1 MSTRRMQ
8 SLAMLRPI
16 RSIGA
21 ALALALLGA
30 PLLAEQEPPAAGA
43 PAGAPSQPIAA
54 RQAGAAPASSETPP
68 STLVEQAQAQLAQAQ
83 AQLALAQAQ
92 LERALALA
100 RQAQAGGEAAAPA
113 RTEVHES
120 LATPVQALLRTQPEP
135 VVSSPPALAPK
146 TSASVRPK
154 APEPFAFADFT
165 WLNGNSRTSESPID
179 TKVFTG
185 EFRVDVSEIN
195 DFNHPKDNTLV
206 GSSESGRTNEI
217 QLQQLGIGGD
227 FHYDNVIG
235 RLMTQFGMYSTM
247 TPRNDASPG
256 RGQWNLDNA
265 YRYLSEAYGGYHWD
279 VWNGIN
285 LEAGIFMSYVGLFS
299 YYNFDNWTYQPSYV
313 SSNTPW
319 FFNGFRVQIFPTD
332 KLKIEPWYV
341 NGWQSYG
348 KFNSKP
354 GLGMQV
360 LWRPNGALSLLS
372 NTYAVGTD
380 TLGNPNR
387 TRWHSDDSVEVK
399 YYDRPER
406 FLDKMAFSITADAG
420 CESGGGVH
428 CASSSPGTPSQYF
441 LGYMVYN
448 RFWFHAD
455 RFAVTV
461 GGGQIVNPGRYLV
474 LLPPI
479 NGATA
484 FSGTPYFTENPG
496 DPYRAYDGSITFD
509 WMPSQFVTFRTE
521 LDRRGAN
528 VPYFAGP
535 GGVTPPGGN
544 SGPPGSLVQGFTP
557 DLRKTETRI
566 NTAVLVKF

>member
-1 MSTRRMQ
+1 MSTDRPNAF
-8 SLAMLRPI
+8 SACCWSAAM
-16 RSIGA
+16 
-21 ALALALLGA
+21 LALALV
-30 PLLAEQEPPAAGA
+30 
-43 PAGAPSQPIAA
+43 
-54 RQAGAAPASSETPP
+54 AAPAALRAQQAPAASVAAAPPRQEPTP
-68 STLVEQAQAQLAQAQ
+68 LELAQAQLAQAQ
-83 AQLALAQAQ
+83 AQMTQSQAQ
-92 LERALALA
+92 LERAQAQLAQALA
-100 RQAQAGGEAAAPA
+100 MAGGQEPGAGLPRSPAAAPGPSWHD
-113 RTEVHES
+113 RVVH
-120 LATPVQALLRTQPEP
+120 ALLRTQPEP
-135 VVSSPPALAPK
+135 QVPMQPAIGPSAAP
-146 TSASVRPK
+146 SGPPK

-165 WLNGNSRTSESPID
+165 WLNGNSRTTESPID

-185 EFRVDVSEIN
+185 EFRVDVNEIT

-206 GSSESGRTNEI
+206 GSSELGRTNEI

-227 FHYDNVIG
+227 FHYDHVIG
-235 RLMTQFGMYSTM
+235 RLMTQFGLYSTM
-247 TPRNDASPG
+247 TPRNDASPS

-279 VWNGIN
+279 KWSGIN

-299 YYNFDNWTYQPSYV
+299 YYNFDNWAYQPSYV

-319 FFNGFRVQIFPTD
+319 FFNGLRVQIFPND
-332 KLKIEPWYV
+332 KLKIEPWYI

-360 LWRPNGALSLLS
+360 LWRPTGSLEVLS
-372 NTYAVGTD
+372 NNYGVGTD

-387 TRWHSDDSVEVK
+387 TRWHTDDSIEVK
-399 YYDRPER
+399 YYDRPEHW
-406 FLDKMAFSITADAG
+406 LDRMAFSLTLDAG

-428 CASSSPGTPSQYF
+428 CTKSAPGIPAQYF
-441 LGYMVYN
+441 LGYMLYN
-448 RFWFHAD
+448 RFWFLND
-455 RFAVTV
+455 KFAVTV
-461 GGGQIVNPGRYLV
+461 GGGQINNPGRYLV

-484 FSGTPYFTENPG
+484 SSGTQYFTENPG
-496 DPYRAYDGSITFD
+496 DPFRAYDGSITFD
-509 WMPSQFVTFRTE
+509 WMPSQFITFRTE

-528 VPYFAGP
+528 VLYFAGP
-535 GGVTPPGGN
+535 GGVTPLGGN
-544 SGPPGSLVQGFTP
+544 TGPPGSFVPNFTP